1 MDICLTAY
9 EQSAASDPANPT
21 TRRIEHFG
29 MFQMNDQQLA
39 RAEALRTAG
48 LAISIQPIWLTELV
62 KADIENMGED
72 RARTGYRFRS
82 MIAAGLEPAAS
93 TDMTGIYLG
102 NINPFK
108 AMAAVITRQSDSGLF
123 EPQEA
128 VPVEDAVRM
137 WTIWG
142 ARAIGEGQNR
152 GSIEVGK
159 LADMTVLSDDI
170 YAIPPEQIATVQAE
184 HTIVGGR
191 IVYSRQ

>member
-1 MDICLTAY
+1 MPMPALRAGPGG
-9 EQSAASDPANPT
+9 AAAPVPLPSQ
-21 TRRIEHFG
+21 TRRSRRAG
-29 MFQMNDQQLA
+29 PPLTRLA
-39 RAEALRTAG
+39 RAGA
-48 LAISIQPIWLTELV
+48 
-62 KADIENMGED
+62 
-72 RARTGYRFRS
+72 
-82 MIAAGLEPAAS
+82 
-93 TDMTGIYLG
+93 
-102 NINPFK
+102 
-108 AMAAVITRQSDSGLF
+108 
-123 EPQEA
+123 QEA

-142 ARAIGEGQNR
+142 ARAIGEGKSR